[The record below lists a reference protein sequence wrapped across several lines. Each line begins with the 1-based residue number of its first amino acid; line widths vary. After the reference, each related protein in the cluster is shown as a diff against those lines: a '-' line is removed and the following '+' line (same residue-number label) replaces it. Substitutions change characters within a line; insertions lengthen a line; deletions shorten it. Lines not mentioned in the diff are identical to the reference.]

1 MKLRMYNIRYN
12 YIQYYLKIIEG
23 NKVIYNKK

>member
-12 YIQYYLKIIEG
+12 YIQYYLKFKEG